1 VRTLTPTAPCT
12 IVCKSL
18 YRAENK
24 PLSRL
29 SIVCKDDRMGADRL
43 TGLDASFLHMERAGA
58 HMHVATTIIFE
69 GPAPSHGEFRD
80 HIGSRLHLVPRFRQ
94 KLRFVPLDQ
103 GRPVW
108 VDDPHLNLD
117 YHVRQ
122 TALPAPGS
130 EEQLRNL
137 AARIFS
143 QQLDRSK
150 PLWELWLVEGLR
162 DGRFGIIG
170 KSHHALVDGVSG
182 VDITTVLFDL
192 DREPKGVAAT
202 PPPWLARPEP
212 SDVKLLGDAMKER
225 LTSPREIF
233 RGLRAVVRAP
243 QRVTRGFG
251 ATSKVLGVG
260 MSAPSTV
267 FNVEIGPH
275 RRFAITQAQLADLKR
290 VKDEHGGT
298 VNDVILSIVAGGIG
312 KYLRARGHSTDGL
325 ELRAMVP
332 VSVRATEE
340 HGALGNRISAMMAP
354 LPVWSED
361 PVERLEVMTA
371 EMGDLKASGQA
382 VGAEILTRI
391 TDFAP
396 STIASQAAR
405 LQPAQRFF
413 NLVVTNVP
421 GPQFPL
427 YVLGRKMESIF
438 PMVPLAQRQALC
450 IGIIS
455 YNGQVNF
462 GLVGDYDAMADLDS
476 FALDLEAATE
486 EVVATAPVRKKAAR
500 SRKKADEKTIEA
512 AGKVAANGAGP
523 VTVEPGT

>member
-1 VRTLTPTAPCT
+1 MA
-12 IVCKSL
+12 S
-18 YRAENK
+18 E
-24 PLSRL
+24 
-29 SIVCKDDRMGADRL
+29 RL

-58 HMHVATTIIFE
+58 HMHVASVSVFE
-69 GPAPSHGEFRD
+69 GPAPSHAEFRD

-94 KLRFVPLDQ
+94 KLRFVPFDQ

-130 EEQLRNL
+130 DEQLRNL

-150 PLWELWLVEGLR
+150 PLWELWLVEGLNE
-162 DGRFGIIG
+162 DRFAIVG

-192 DREPKGVAAT
+192 DAEPQG
-202 PPPWLARPEP
+202 PSPSSPPWLARPEP
-212 SDVKLLGDAMKER
+212 TDLKLLGDAWRER
-225 LTSPREIF
+225 LTSPPEI
-233 RGLRAVVRAP
+233 A
-243 QRVTRGFG
+243 RGFRAALRGPRQVLRGVG
-251 ATSKVLGVG
+251 ATSKMIGAG
-260 MSAPSTV
+260 MAAPSSV

-275 RRFAITQAQLADLKR
+275 RRLAMTQADLAELKR
-290 VKDEHGGT
+290 VKDAHGGT

-312 KYLRARGHSTDGL
+312 RYLRARGHETAGV

-332 VSVRATEE
+332 VSIRATDER
-340 HGALGNRISAMMAP
+340 GALGNRITAMMAP
-354 LPVWSED
+354 LPIGEED
-361 PVERLEVMTA
+361 PVERLRILSA
-371 EMGDLKASGQA
+371 EMGDLKSSGQA
-382 VGAEILTRI
+382 VGAEILTKL

-396 STIASQAAR
+396 TTIASQAAR
-405 LQPAQRFF
+405 LQSAQRFF

-438 PMVPLAQRQALC
+438 PMVPLARRQALC
-450 IGIIS
+450 VGIMS

-462 GLVGDYDAMADLDS
+462 GLIGDYDAMADLDS
-476 FALDLEAATE
+476 FALDLEAATAE
-486 EVVATAPVRKKAAR
+486 TTATVARKPKRRAKA
-500 SRKKADEKTIEA
+500 KAS
-512 AGKVAANGAGP
+512 ANGTGP
-523 VTVEPGT
+523 VASESRS

>member
-1 VRTLTPTAPCT
+1 VWEDESVTNP
-12 IVCKSL
+12 
-18 YRAENK
+18 E
-24 PLSRL
+24 RL
-29 SIVCKDDRMGADRL
+29 S
-43 TGLDASFLHMERAGA
+43 GLDTSFLHLERSGA
-58 HMHVATTIIFE
+58 HMHVASTSVFE
-69 GPAPSHGEFRD
+69 GQAPTHEEFRD
-80 HIGSRLHLVPRFRQ
+80 HIASRLHLVPRFRQ

-130 EEQLRNL
+130 DEQLRNL

-150 PLWELWLVEGLR
+150 PLWELWLVEGLTG
-162 DGRFGIIG
+162 DRFAIIG

-192 DREPKGVAAT
+192 DQEPSGT
-202 PPPWLARPEP
+202 PDKAPPWLARPEP
-212 SDVKLLGDAMKER
+212 TDLKLLSDAWRER
-225 LTSPREIF
+225 LTSPPEIY
-233 RGLRAVVRAP
+233 
-243 QRVTRGFG
+243 RGFRAALRGPRQVLKGVG
-251 ATSKVLGVG
+251 ATSKMVSAG
-260 MSAPSTV
+260 MSAPHSV

-275 RRFAITQAQLADLKR
+275 RRFQMTQTDLGDLKR
-290 VKDEHGGT
+290 VKDAHGGT

-312 KYLRARGHSTDGL
+312 KYLRARGHDTAGL

-332 VSVRATEE
+332 VSVRADEE

-354 LPVWSED
+354 LPVWCED
-361 PVERLEVMTA
+361 PVERLRLMTG
-371 EMGDLKASGQA
+371 EMGDLKTSGQA
-382 VGAEILTRI
+382 VGAEILTKL

-438 PMVPLAQRQALC
+438 PMVPLARRQALC
-450 IGIIS
+450 IGIMS

-462 GLVGDYDAMADLDS
+462 GLIGDFDGMADLDS
-476 FALDLEAATE
+476 FSLDLEAATR
-486 EVVATAPVRKKAAR
+486 EVIETAPAKKKAKA
-500 SRKKADEKTIEA
+500 KKSKA
-512 AGKVAANGAGP
+512 AAAAATNGAGP
-523 VTVEPGT
+523 VAAERA

>member
-1 VRTLTPTAPCT
+1 
-12 IVCKSL
+12 
-18 YRAENK
+18 
-24 PLSRL
+24 
-29 SIVCKDDRMGADRL
+29 
-43 TGLDASFLHMERAGA
+43 MERAGA
-58 HMHVATTIIFE
+58 HMHVASTIIFN
-69 GPAPSHGEFRD
+69 GSAPSHQEFRD

-94 KLRFVPLDQ
+94 KLRWVPLDQ

-130 EEQLRNL
+130 DEQLRNL

-150 PLWELWLVEGLR
+150 PLWELWLVEGLA
-162 DGRFGIIG
+162 DDRFAIIG

-192 DREPKGVAAT
+192 DRDPQGAPT
-202 PPPWLARPEP
+202 SSPRWLARPEP
-212 SDVKLLGDAMKER
+212 TDLQLFTDAWRER
-225 LTSPREIF
+225 LTSPAEIV
-233 RGLRAVVRAP
+233 RGVRRALRGPRKVLGD
-243 QRVTRGFG
+243 VT
-251 ATSKVLGVG
+251 ATSKLLGTG
-260 MSAPSTV
+260 ISAPQTP

-275 RRFAITQAQLADLKR
+275 RRFAMTQADLAELKL
-290 VKDEHGGT
+290 VKDAHGGT
-298 VNDVILSIVAGGIG
+298 VNDVILSVVTGAIG
-312 KYLRARGHSTDGL
+312 NYLRARGHDTDEL

-332 VSVRATEE
+332 VSIRAEEE
-340 HGALGNRISAMMAP
+340 HGVLGNRISAMMAP
-354 LPVWSED
+354 LPVWCED
-361 PVERLEVMTA
+361 PVERLRIVTER
-371 EMGDLKASGQA
+371 MGDLKGSGQA

-396 STIASQAAR
+396 TTIASQAAR

-413 NLVVTNVP
+413 NLVITNVP

-427 YVLGRKMESIF
+427 YVLGRQMESIF
-438 PMVPLAQRQALC
+438 PMVPLARRQALC
-450 IGIIS
+450 VGIMS

-476 FALDLEAATE
+476 FALDLEAATGE
-486 EVVATAPVRKKAAR
+486 IVKATPPPPRRRKA
-500 SRKKADEKTIEA
+500 
-512 AGKVAANGAGP
+512 KVAASSNGSGP
-523 VTVEPGT
+523 VAVEPSA

>member
-1 VRTLTPTAPCT
+1 MCEHSHV
-12 IVCKSL
+12 
-18 YRAENK
+18 AE
-24 PLSRL
+24 
-29 SIVCKDDRMGADRL
+29 RL
-43 TGLDASFLHMERAGA
+43 TGLDTSFLHMERAGA
-58 HMHVATTIIFE
+58 HMHVASTIVFE
-69 GPAPSHGEFRD
+69 GPAPTHEEFRD

-94 KLRFVPLDQ
+94 KLRFVPFDQ

-137 AARIFS
+137 AARVFS

-162 DGRFGIIG
+162 DGRFAIVG

-192 DREPKGVAAT
+192 DAEPQGT
-202 PPPWLARPEP
+202 PSSPPPWLARPEP
-212 SDVKLLGDAMKER
+212 TDLKLLGDAVRER
-225 LTSPREIF
+225 LTSPKEIVRGVRAAF
-233 RGLRAVVRAP
+233 RGPRQVLR
-243 QRVTRGFG
+243 GIG
-251 ATSKVLGVG
+251 ATSKMVG
-260 MSAPSTV
+260 AGMAAPSSV

-275 RRFAITQAQLADLKR
+275 RRFAITQTDLTELKR
-290 VKDEHGGT
+290 VKYAHGGT
-298 VNDVILSIVAGGIG
+298 VNDVILSIVAGALG
-312 KYLRARGHSTDGL
+312 KYLRARGHDTEGL

-332 VSVRATEE
+332 VSVRAEEE

-354 LPVWSED
+354 LPVWCED
-361 PVERLEVMTA
+361 PVQRLEIVTGQ
-371 EMGDLKASGQA
+371 MGDLKSSGQA
-382 VGAEILTRI
+382 VGAEILTKL

-427 YVLGRKMESIF
+427 YVLGRQMESIF
-438 PMVPLAQRQALC
+438 PMVPLARRQALC
-450 IGIIS
+450 IGIMS

-462 GLVGDYDAMADLDS
+462 GLIGDYDAMADLDS
-476 FALDLEAATE
+476 FALDLEAATA
-486 EVVATAPVRKKAAR
+486 EVVATAAAKPKRSKAGG
-500 SRKKADEKTIEA
+500 KASS
-512 AGKVAANGAGP
+512 NGAGAP
-523 VTVEPGT
+523 SRAPSA

>member
-1 VRTLTPTAPCT
+1 LA
-12 IVCKSL
+12 
-18 YRAENK
+18 
-24 PLSRL
+24 LSRL
-29 SIVCKDDRMGADRL
+29 SILCEDAHVASDRL
-43 TGLDASFLHMERAGA
+43 TGLDTSFLHMERAGA
-58 HMHVATTIIFE
+58 HMHVASTIIFE
-69 GPAPSHGEFRD
+69 GEAPGHEEFRD
-80 HIGSRLHLVPRFRQ
+80 HIASRLHLVPRFRQ

-162 DGRFGIIG
+162 DDRFAIIG
-170 KSHHALVDGVSG
+170 KSHHALVDGISG

-192 DREPKGVAAT
+192 DPEPHGSPASA
-202 PPPWLARPEP
+202 PPWLARPEP
-212 SDVKLLGDAMKER
+212 TDMKLLGDALRER
-225 LTSPREIF
+225 LTSPGEIA
-233 RGLRAVVRAP
+233 RGVRHALRGPRQVLE
-243 QRVTRGFG
+243 GLG
-251 ATSKVLGVG
+251 ATSKMIGAG

-275 RRFAITQAQLADLKR
+275 RRFAITQADLTELKR
-290 VKDEHGGT
+290 VKDAHGGT

-312 KYLRARGHSTDGL
+312 KYLRARGHDTEGL
-325 ELRAMVP
+325 EMRAMVP

-340 HGALGNRISAMMAP
+340 RGALGNRISAMMAP
-354 LPVWSED
+354 LPIWCEE
-361 PVERLEVMTA
+361 PVERLHIVTGS
-371 EMGDLKASGQA
+371 MGDLKSSGQA

-396 STIASQAAR
+396 TTIASQAAR

-438 PMVPLAQRQALC
+438 PMVPLARRQALC
-450 IGIIS
+450 VGIMS
-455 YNGQVNF
+455 YNGQINF

-476 FALDLEAATE
+476 FALDLEAATAE
-486 EVVATAPVRKKAAR
+486 MVATAPKPKKRAK
-500 SRKKADEKTIEA
+500 SSPK
-512 AGKVAANGAGP
+512 GSKVASGNGSGP
-523 VTVEPGT
+523 VAAETR

>member
-1 VRTLTPTAPCT
+1 MT
-12 IVCKSL
+12 
-18 YRAENK
+18 K
-24 PLSRL
+24 PERL
-29 SIVCKDDRMGADRL
+29 S
-43 TGLDASFLHMERAGA
+43 GLDSSFLHLERSGA
-58 HMHVATTIIFE
+58 HMHVASVSVFE
-69 GPAPSHGEFRD
+69 GTPPTHQEFRD
-80 HIGSRLHLVPRFRQ
+80 HIASRLHLVPRFRQ
-94 KLRFVPLDQ
+94 KLRFVPLTQ

-130 EEQLRNL
+130 DEQLRNL

-150 PLWELWLVEGLR
+150 PLWELWLVEGLN
-162 DGRFGIIG
+162 DDRFAIIG

-192 DREPKGVAAT
+192 DPEPAGT
-202 PPPWLARPEP
+202 PEKAPPWLARPEP
-212 SDVKLLGDAMKER
+212 TDVQLLTEAWKER
-225 LTSPREIF
+225 LTSPKEIY
-233 RGLRAVVRAP
+233 
-243 QRVTRGFG
+243 RGFRAALRG
-251 ATSKVLGVG
+251 PRQVVSGVRDTSKIVTAGVA
-260 MSAPSTV
+260 APNSV

-275 RRFAITQAQLADLKR
+275 RRFQMVQTDLGDLKR
-290 VKDEHGGT
+290 VKNAHGGT

-312 KYLRARGHSTDGL
+312 KYLRARGHDTTEL

-332 VSVRATEE
+332 VSVRAAEE

-354 LPVWSED
+354 LPVWCED
-361 PVERLEVMTA
+361 PVERLHVVTR
-371 EMGDLKASGQA
+371 EMGDLKSSGQA
-382 VGAEILTRI
+382 VGAEILTKL

-438 PMVPLAQRQALC
+438 PMVPLARRQALC
-450 IGIIS
+450 VGIMS

-462 GLVGDYDAMADLDS
+462 GLVGDYDGMADLDS
-476 FALDLEAATE
+476 FALDLEATTE
-486 EVVATAPVRKKAAR
+486 EVIQTAPKKKAKAKK
-500 SRKKADEKTIEA
+500 RKA
-512 AGKVAANGAGP
+512 AAASTNGAGP
-523 VTVEPGT
+523 VATESRS

>member
-1 VRTLTPTAPCT
+1 VA
-12 IVCKSL
+12 
-18 YRAENK
+18 
-24 PLSRL
+24 
-29 SIVCKDDRMGADRL
+29 ADRL

-58 HMHVATTIIFE
+58 HMHVASTIIFE
-69 GPAPSHGEFRD
+69 GPAPSHDEFRD
-80 HIGSRLHLVPRFRQ
+80 HIASRLHLVPRFRQ
-94 KLRFVPLDQ
+94 KLRNVPLDQ

-108 VDDPHLNLD
+108 VDDPHLNLE

-130 EEQLRNL
+130 DEQLRNL

-150 PLWELWLVEGLR
+150 PLWELWLVEGLH
-162 DGRFGIIG
+162 DGRFAIIG

-192 DREPKGVAAT
+192 DREPQGTPAS

-212 SDVKLLGDAMKER
+212 TDLKLLSDALRER
-225 LTSPREIF
+225 LTSPKEFARGVRAVF
-233 RGLRAVVRAP
+233 RGPRQVVR
-243 QRVTRGFG
+243 GIG
-251 ATSKVLGVG
+251 ATSKFAATGI
-260 MSAPSTV
+260 SAPNTP

-275 RRFAITQAQLADLKR
+275 RRFAMTQTALSDLKR
-290 VKDEHGGT
+290 IKDEYGGT

-312 KYLRARGHSTDGL
+312 KYLRARGHDTEGL
-325 ELRAMVP
+325 EMKAMVP
-332 VSVRATEE
+332 VSVRAAEE

-354 LPVWSED
+354 LPVWCED
-361 PVERLEVMTA
+361 PVERLQIMTE
-371 EMGDLKASGQA
+371 EMGDLKSSGQA
-382 VGAEILTRI
+382 VGAEILTKI

-396 STIASQAAR
+396 TTIASQAAR

-427 YVLGRKMESIF
+427 YVLGRQMESIF
-438 PMVPLAQRQALC
+438 PMVPLARRQALC
-450 IGIIS
+450 VGIMS

-462 GLVGDYDAMADLDS
+462 GLIGDYDAMADLES

-486 EVVATAPVRKKAAR
+486 ELVAGMSKPKKARSSANGSGPVVA
-500 SRKKADEKTIEA
+500 
-512 AGKVAANGAGP
+512 
-523 VTVEPGT
+523 EPAK

>member
-1 VRTLTPTAPCT
+1 MT
-12 IVCKSL
+12 
-18 YRAENK
+18 K
-24 PLSRL
+24 PE
-29 SIVCKDDRMGADRL
+29 RL
-43 TGLDASFLHMERAGA
+43 TGLDTSFLHLERSGA
-58 HMHVATTIIFE
+58 HMHVASTSVFE
-69 GPAPSHGEFRD
+69 GEPPTHEEFRE
-80 HIGSRLHLVPRFRQ
+80 HIASRLHLVPRFRQ
-94 KLRFVPLDQ
+94 KLRFVPFGQ

-130 EEQLRNL
+130 DEQLRNL

-150 PLWELWLVEGLR
+150 PLWELWLVEGLTG
-162 DGRFGIIG
+162 DRFAIIG

-192 DREPKGVAAT
+192 DPEPQGAPDKA
-202 PPPWLARPEP
+202 PLWLARPEP
-212 SDVKLLGDAMKER
+212 TDVQLLTEALKER
-225 LTSPREIF
+225 ATSPKEIV
-233 RGLRAVVRAP
+233 RGVRAAL
-243 QRVTRGFG
+243 RGPGQVLKGVG
-251 ATSKVLGVG
+251 ATSKIVTAG
-260 MSAPSTV
+260 MSAPDSV

-275 RRFAITQAQLADLKR
+275 RRFAMTQSDLADLKR
-290 VKDEHGGT
+290 VKNAHGGT

-312 KYLRARGHSTDGL
+312 KYLRARGHDTEGL
-325 ELRAMVP
+325 ELRALVP
-332 VSVRATEE
+332 VSVRAAEE

-354 LPVWSED
+354 LPVWCED
-361 PVERLEVMTA
+361 PVERLHVVTQ
-371 EMGDLKASGQA
+371 EMGDLKSSGQA
-382 VGAEILTRI
+382 VGAEILTKL

-396 STIASQAAR
+396 STIVSQAAR

-450 IGIIS
+450 VGIMS

-462 GLVGDYDAMADLDS
+462 GLIGDYDAMADLDS
-476 FALDLEAATE
+476 FGLDLEAATQ
-486 EVVATAPVRKKAAR
+486 EVIKTAPAKKSAAAKKPAKKKRKAA
-500 SRKKADEKTIEA
+500 A
-512 AGKVAANGAGP
+512 ASSNGAGP
-523 VTVEPGT
+523 VASGRSGR